1 MREIV
6 SSIQQSGLLISKVR
20 GAGEGEGEGV
30 VDFVYINGIA
40 IQDLIFARVPVYWE
54 GPQ

>member
-20 GAGEGEGEGV
+20 GAGEGEGV
-30 VDFVYINGIA
+30 IDFVYINGIA